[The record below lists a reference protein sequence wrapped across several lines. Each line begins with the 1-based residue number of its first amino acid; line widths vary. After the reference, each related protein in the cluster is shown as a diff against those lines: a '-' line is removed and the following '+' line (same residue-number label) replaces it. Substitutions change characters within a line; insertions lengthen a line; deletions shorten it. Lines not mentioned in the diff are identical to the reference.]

1 MWVFVGCVISLLNVD
16 HLVWGAGVSTGREV
30 DSQRSRLT
38 EGKHLRLKSPL
49 LIYNLENEESHQD
62 ISRGYG
68 KERSTSQYNLQ
79 VKKIGR

>member
-1 MWVFVGCVISLLNVD
+1 MWVFVGCVMYLLNVD

-49 LIYNLENEESHQD
+49 LIYNLE
-62 ISRGYG
+62 
-68 KERSTSQYNLQ
+68 
-79 VKKIGR
+79 VKKMRNHIKIYHEDMAKNAPQVNTIYK